1 MGPINSVPTHP
12 THPTNIMDLIYLD
25 HNSTTPVLEEVAAA
39 MAEWQTGRFGNPSS
53 QHQAGRRARQA
64 LDNAREGIGRILGAD
79 LGSREPDRV
88 IFTSGGTEANNLALL
103 GLAGLHDPHSRPGEA
118 IVSLIEHPSIAASVE
133 FLKRRGWRIH
143 TLGVRPDGVVDIGP
157 LDELLS
163 ERTRFVSV
171 MLANNETGVLQPVRE
186 IARRCA
192 ALGVP
197 MHTDAVQM
205 IGKLPVDFRSLDVS
219 LLTVAPH
226 KFHGPIGIGALLVR
240 RDVALEPMLFGGFQQ
255 AGLRPGTEAV
265 SLAVGLHAALIAWQ
279 REGAAR
285 SERLRRLRDRLEAG
299 LTAGYAGEIVVNG
312 ASAER
317 LPHTSNLAFVGLDR
331 QALLMALDLEGVA
344 CSTGSAC
351 ASGSSEPSPVLAA
364 MGCSKSVLAGSLRF
378 SLGATTTDDEIE
390 QAIERIVGVCA
401 RIAANKP
408 RLHTPAL

>member
-1 MGPINSVPTHP
+1 
-12 THPTNIMDLIYLD
+12 MDLIYLD
-25 HNSTTPVLEEVAAA
+25 HNSTTPVLDEVAAA
-39 MAEWQTGRFGNPSS
+39 MAEWQTLRFGNPSS
-53 QHQAGRRARQA
+53 QHLAGRRARQA

-79 LGSREPDRV
+79 LANREPDRV
-88 IFTSGGTEANNLALL
+88 IFTSGGTEANNLALF
-103 GLAGLHDPHSRPGEA
+103 GLAVLHDPHSRPGEA
-118 IVSLIEHPSIAASVE
+118 IVSLIEHPSIAAPVE

-143 TLGVRPDGVVDIGP
+143 TLGVSPNGVVDIGP

-192 ALGVP
+192 SLGVP
-197 MHTDAVQM
+197 MHTDAAQIV
-205 IGKLPVDFRSLDVS
+205 GKLPVDFRSLGVS
-219 LLTVAPH
+219 LMTVAPH

-240 RDVALEPMLFGGFQQ
+240 HDVSLEPMLFGGFQQ

-265 SLAVGLHAALIAWQ
+265 ALAVGLHAALVAWQ
-279 REGAAR
+279 REGAVR

-299 LTAGYAGEIVVNG
+299 SAAGYAGEVVVNG
-312 ASAER
+312 SLAER
-317 LPHTSNLAFVGLDR
+317 LPNTSNLAFGGLER

-378 SLGATTTDDEIE
+378 SLGATTTDDEIG
-390 QAIERIVGVCA
+390 QAIECILRVCA
-401 RIAANKP
+401 RIAESV
-408 RLHTPAL
+408 PAARIRPARSR